1 MGCVLDNGGSINFGI
16 VRLYPAAMTNK
27 CAPELSDEIVP
38 GSRLYQDVEVPN
50 SAMAAA
56 LGCGQAY
63 TQRKRQALEKTG
75 VAEGNRTT
83 QHALAQ
89 CWQEKTQGFDD
100 AIWRAPSKTRR
111 IFRN

>member
-1 MGCVLDNGGSINFGI
+1 MARAADNGESINFGI

-27 CAPELSDEIVP
+27 CAPERSEVIFP
-38 GSRLYQDVEVPN
+38 GSRLYQEVEVAN
-50 SAMAAA
+50 TVMAAA

-89 CWQEKTQGFDD
+89 CWQAKTQGFDD